1 MSANRRSGER
11 IGRNGVAGGKLPT
24 LCALLALGLAGC
36 AHRPLKV
43 HLPSPYPVD
52 LESLPQP
59 EDSQIQPLPEPEVAP
74 LQWPEPPKPP
84 VRRRPAAPTE
94 AGVPNQPGNEAPPE
108 VAIGPLTTG
117 GESNP
122 QSQQQARDLI
132 GSVDRRIGSLPARTA
147 GRWREQIRQARN
159 LLEQAK
165 QALNTGDA
173 EGARTVADKARQI
186 MDEVERQ

>member
-1 MSANRRSGER
+1 MSTHRTSGER
-11 IGRNGVAGGKLPT
+11 LGRNVKAGGKLPT

-36 AHRPLKV
+36 AHKPLKV
-43 HLPSPYPVD
+43 HIPAPYPVD
-52 LESLPQP
+52 LEKLPEP
-59 EDSQIQPLPEPEVAP
+59 EDSQIEPLPEPEVAP

-84 VRRRPAAPTE
+84 VRRRPAPPTE
-94 AGVPNQPGNEAPPE
+94 AGVPTQPGNETAPE

-132 GSVDRRIGSLPARTA
+132 GSVDRRIVSLPARTA
-147 GRWREQIRQARN
+147 DRQREQIRKVRN
-159 LLEQAK
+159 FLEQAK

-173 EGARTVADKARQI
+173 EGAINVASKAKQI